1 MKIIKNIQA
10 FHWSPDITKNIQRI
24 SFWISLVTVFLVFY
38 DLGFQKSTSTAQHLI
53 TFYLSALFIGCISIG
68 LRYLF
73 SSKRPGFKV
82 KVIDIVILTLFVFLI
97 LIRTD
102 LLAADLGFFN
112 KKGWLYLAV
121 FLYFIREFSSLR
133 LDFKTQYFNPAQ
145 LFITSFLGIILF
157 GTFLLLLPNA
167 THSGISLI
175 DALFTSTSAVCV
187 TGLIVV
193 DTGSYFTQFGQSV
206 ILVLIQL
213 GGIGIMTFATYFSY
227 FFRGQSTYETQ

>member
-157 GTFLLLLPNA
+157 GTFLIITPKCYSFRNLINRCLIHL
-167 THSGISLI
+167 HKCCMCYRIDSGRYRK
-175 DALFTSTSAVCV
+175 LFHPIRTI
-187 TGLIVV
+187 G
-193 DTGSYFTQFGQSV
+193 D
-206 ILVLIQL
+206 L
-213 GGIGIMTFATYFSY
+213 GTYTVRRNWNYDLCHLF
-227 FFRGQSTYETQ
+227 